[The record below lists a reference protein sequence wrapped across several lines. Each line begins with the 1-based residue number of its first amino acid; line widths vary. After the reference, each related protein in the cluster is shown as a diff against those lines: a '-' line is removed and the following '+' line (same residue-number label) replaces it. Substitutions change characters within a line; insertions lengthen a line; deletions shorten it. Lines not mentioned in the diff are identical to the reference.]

1 MTMSGPQWLEERR
14 RGIGGSDIAAV
25 LGLSPWK
32 TAYQVYQEKRKEVDD
47 WKGNE
52 ATDWGKR
59 LEPVLRQW
67 YSDTTGRAVRVPEKI
82 LCHGR
87 YPYMLASLDGFTDDK
102 RIVEI
107 KTARHGKGWGQ
118 PGTNEIPDYYALQC
132 QHYMV
137 VTGFEVTDVPVTIGG
152 GSPELYEVPAD
163 REVQEMI
170 LDAAADFWRRVE
182 AGDPPEPVSYADVV
196 SRYGASRGAGA
207 VYAKPEDLELIVK
220 LRKVRETMTGL
231 EEIEDE
237 IKAKLILSIG
247 EGKDTLTDAD
257 GTVLVTYR
265 IGKPVSRF
273 DSKAFEKD
281 HPELYKSYLKTSEA
295 QRRFLLK

>member
-1 MTMSGPQWLEERR
+1 MTMHGPQYLEERR
-14 RGIGGSDIAAV
+14 KGIGGSDIAAI

-67 YSDTTGRAVRVPEKI
+67 YSDTTGRVVRMPEKI
-82 LCHGR
+82 ICHGK
-87 YPYMLASLDGFTDDK
+87 YPYMLASLDGFTDDR

-137 VTGFEVTDVPVTIGG
+137 VTGFEVTDVPVSIGG

-207 VYAKPEDLELIVK
+207 VYADEADIANVASLRDVRQRIAELEAFEDDLKAGLIK
-220 LRKVRETMTGL
+220 K
-231 EEIEDE
+231 
-237 IKAKLILSIG
+237 IG
-247 EGKDTLTDAD
+247 DSHDVMVDAD
-257 GTVLVTYR
+257 GRALVTYKLGR
-265 IGKPVSRF
+265 PASRF
-273 DSKAFEKD
+273 DSKTFEKE